1 MKKKMITLLLAGIM
15 AFSLSACGETQDT
28 NEDKKETNADTETT
42 PQAEKTEDDK
52 NTLMVWAWD
61 QNFNIYA
68 MKEAEKIYQKDHP
81 DFKLDIVELTS
92 GDVETKIATAAL
104 ADDTS
109 ILPDI
114 FLLQDHTYQKF
125 LESYPDIFSDLSDS
139 GIPFDQFSESK
150 VAESMKDGKNYAVP
164 FDNGACVAAYRT
176 DILAD
181 AGLSLDDF
189 TDITWS
195 KFIELGE
202 QVKEK
207 TGISLLSGN
216 GGSPELVMMMMRST
230 GATAFH
236 DDGSVNM
243 VDNESLRAA
252 MNVYIELVQKG
263 ILTEVTDWDQY
274 VGSLNSGSAACAING
289 CWISGSI
296 QGAEDQSGKWGITNM
311 PALDNIKGATNYS
324 SNGGSSW
331 AVSST
336 SKNLDLAVDFL
347 GKTFAGSVELYE
359 TILPKSGALA
369 TWLPMKDSDVY
380 NEGQEYYGGQAVY
393 TDIVGFA
400 EKVPVSVRGTYYY
413 DAVDAVGVAVSNIIQ
428 TGADFESELKQ
439 AQDTVAFNMNN

>member
-1 MKKKMITLLLAGIM
+1 MKKKMITLLLAGVM
-15 AFSLSACGETQDT
+15 AFSMGACGKTENTGA
-28 NEDKKETNADTETT
+28 DKKEVSTASETQE
-42 PQAEKTEDDK
+42 PQSANGDE
-52 NTLMVWAWD
+52 NTLTVWAWD

-104 ADDTS
+104 AGDTS

-125 LESYPDIFSDLSDS
+125 LESYPDIFTDLSDS

-176 DILAD
+176 DILSD
-181 AGLSLDDF
+181 AGLTLEDF

-195 KFIELGE
+195 RFMELGE

-207 TGISLLSGN
+207 TGVSLLSGN

-236 DDGSVNM
+236 DDGSANM
-243 VDNESLRAA
+243 VENESLRAA
-252 MNVYIELVQKG
+252 MNVYIELVKKG
-263 ILTEVTDWDQY
+263 ILREVTDWDQY

-311 PALDNIKGATNYS
+311 PALDKIESATNYS

-331 AVSST
+331 AVSGT
-336 SKNLDLAVDFL
+336 SKNPELAIDFL
-347 GKTFAGSVELYE
+347 HKTFAGSEELYE
-359 TILPKSGALA
+359 TILPKSGALS
-369 TWLPMKDSDVY
+369 TWLPMKDSKVY
-380 NEGQEYYGGQAVY
+380 NEGQEYYGSQAVY
-393 TDIVGFA
+393 ADIVGYA

-439 AQDTVAFNMNN
+439 AQDTVEFNMNN